1 MAKTRILVVEDD
13 PRVVVF
19 IVDQLEYLGYEVTV
33 ARNGIEGLEQVQKAK
48 PDLIVL
54 DVMMPEM
61 DGYEVCHR
69 LKSSSVTEHI
79 PILMLTA
86 KGQLEDK
93 VRGFDRG
100 VDDYLPK
107 PYDKAELEARVNA
120 LLKRSSSPP
129 YPVMQDHCTLSFLCE
144 PRQRISLRVGG
155 TVTLRT
161 TTNGLLDIDADEYS
175 RVGDNIPNLD
185 WRFNS
190 KREGKQLYR
199 LVFADHPEVLSGY
212 NHALGEVKD
221 EERLHVCFE
230 SSRDLLRVPLEF
242 LFEGIHADG
251 GYLVLKH
258 PLRRCI
264 TGVHTSRMSPSP
276 SLFNDLWAK
285 REPLDILLIASNTE
299 PPPIPGVDREI
310 AALGRSLKELFDD
323 KGISTRVK
331 TIRTAKATY
340 DAVREEL
347 QKCRYHIVHYAG
359 HGAYDRQSA
368 ENSCLYFWTKPD
380 RRGEVRRMPV
390 SELQLLL
397 RGADL
402 RFAYLSC
409 CLGTKTGAPAQLL
422 DDDFLG
428 IADGM
433 VQAGV
438 PAVLGYRWPV
448 SDVGAQTMAETF
460 YQSLAKQGQL
470 DTALLHA
477 RCEVAGRDRDDIT
490 WLSPILILQA

>member
-13 PRVVVF
+13 PSVVIF
-19 IVDQLEYLGYEVTV
+19 IVDQLEYLGYKVDI
-33 ARNGIEGLEQVQKAK
+33 ARNGIEGLEQVHKVK

-61 DGYEVCHR
+61 DGYEVCQR
-69 LKSSSVTEHI
+69 LKSSPETEQI

-86 KGQLEDK
+86 KGQAEDK
-93 VRGFDRG
+93 VRGFDKG
-100 VDDYLPK
+100 ADDYLPK
-107 PYDKAELEARVNA
+107 PYDKSELEARVKA

-129 YPVMQDHCTLSFLCE
+129 YSVVQDHCTLSFLCE
-144 PRQRISLRVGG
+144 PGQRINLRIAG
-155 TVTLRT
+155 TVTLAT
-161 TTNGLLDIDADEYS
+161 TTKGLLDIDADEYN
-175 RVGDNIPNLD
+175 RVGDNVPCLD

-212 NHALGEVKD
+212 NHVLGDARD
-221 EERLHVCFE
+221 EERLHLCFE

-242 LFEGIHADG
+242 LFEGIHGDG
-251 GYLVLKH
+251 DYLVLKH

-264 TGVHTSRMSPSP
+264 TGIHTKRIPPSP
-276 SLFNDLWAK
+276 TFFNDLWAK
-285 REPLDILLIASNTE
+285 RKRLNVLLIASNTL
-299 PPPIPGVDREI
+299 PPIPGVDQEI
-310 AALGRSLKELFDD
+310 EALDRSLKGLFEQRR
-323 KGISTRVK
+323 ISAHVK
-331 TIRTAKATY
+331 TIPTKEATY
-340 DAVREEL
+340 ETVREEL
-347 QKCRYHIVHYAG
+347 QACRYHIVHYAG
-359 HGAYDRQSA
+359 HGAHDRQSA
-368 ENSCLYFWTKPD
+368 EKSCLFFWEKPN
-380 RRGEVRRMPV
+380 RQGEVKRMPV

-409 CLGTKTGAPAQLL
+409 CLGATTGAPAQLL

-428 IADGM
+428 IADGI
-433 VQAGV
+433 VHAGV
-438 PAVLGYRWPV
+438 PSVLGYRWSV
-448 SDVGAQTMAETF
+448 SDVGAPTMAEAF
-460 YQSLAKQGQL
+460 YRSLAKQGQL

-477 RCEVAGRDRDDIT
+477 RCEVAGGDRDDIT